1 MQVRFWG
8 SRGSLPVAATAAT
21 VRDKIA
27 AALVAAGGRTFAD
40 EADARTWLETDLDFA
55 AAHTYGGATSCVEV
69 DVGAENGGGAFIV
82 CDMGSG
88 LREFGLDSLRRCAV
102 EGHAREWHFF
112 LSHLHWD
119 HIMGFPFFVP
129 AFVPGSK
136 IVIHAGHTDAETA
149 LRRQQEEISFPVP
162 FDYLRGDIEFRT
174 LEPGRDYAIG
184 AVTVALIEQHHSH
197 SSYGFRFTDGAG
209 KIAVYST
216 DSEHKIDKMDGEADV
231 VEFFGNADL
240 VVCDTMYSLADSV
253 SMKEDWGHS
262 SNIVAVDLC
271 HEAAAK
277 RLALFHHEPTYSDAD
292 IQRMH
297 RESIRYE
304 ELTRGAAPLEVLCA
318 YDGLTVEI

>member
-8 SRGSLPVAATAAT
+8 TRGSLPVAAKAAT
-21 VRDKIA
+21 VRDKVA
-27 AALVAAGGRTFAD
+27 AALVAANGRTFAD
-40 EADARTWLETDLDFA
+40 VDEARSYLETELDFA
-55 AAHTYGGATSCVEV
+55 AAHSYGGATSCVEI
-69 DVGAENGGGAFIV
+69 DAGEGAFIV

-88 LREFGLDSLRRCAV
+88 LREFGLDSLGRCAG
-102 EGHAREWHFF
+102 GHPREWHFF

-129 AFVPGSK
+129 AFIPGSK
-136 IVIHAGHTDAETA
+136 IVVHAGHADAEQA

-162 FDYLRGDIEFRT
+162 FDWLKADIVFRT
-174 LEPGRDYAIG
+174 LETGQDYKIG
-184 AVTVALIEQHHSH
+184 AVTVSLIEQHHSH
-197 SSYGFRFTDGAG
+197 LSYGFRFTDAAG
-209 KIAVYST
+209 KVAIYST
-216 DSEHKIDKMDGEADV
+216 DSEHKIDRMEGEADV
-231 VEFFGNADL
+231 VEFFGGADL

-271 HEAAAK
+271 HEAAAT

-292 IQRMH
+292 IERMH

-304 ELTRGAAPLEVLCA
+304 ELTRGAVPLEVLCA
-318 YDGLTVEI
+318 YDGLVVEI